1 MSRDVMAEIKAEV
14 ESNPVLIYMK
24 GSAMFPQCGFSMRA
38 SQALKECGVEFKD
51 VDVLSD
57 PEKWQAVKVFSD
69 WPTIPQVY
77 VGGEFVGGCDIVT
90 EMHAK
95 GELKPLID
103 KAVGAAQD

>member
-38 SQALKECGVEFKD
+38 ASVLKDCGVEFKD
-51 VDVLSD
+51 INVLED
-57 PEKWQAVKVFSD
+57 PEKWQAVKTFSD

-77 VGGEFVGGCDIVT
+77 VGGEFVGGCDIVL

-95 GELKPLID
+95 GELKPLVD
-103 KAVGAAQD
+103 QASSAG